1 MKNVFIAFFVL
12 GFLLPSQTSFAQL
25 SKEEIKEWKDKAKDY
40 KKNPAAL
47 KAVFDERD
55 MLRRENAE
63 MEDKADMLEAENR
76 KMESRVT
83 SLQDEIDQLNDQLL
97 ATTDMLNAQA
107 EEEPE
112 EGEFQIGEDM
122 ITGIVFKVQIGAYR
136 ERRLDDSM
144 DTSNDLSLEAEG
156 GMQKIVIGQFRDFQ
170 KAEQLQRY
178 MQEIGIKDAWVVSYR
193 DGNRIPLEE
202 ARGLSND

>member
-1 MKNVFIAFFVL
+1 
-12 GFLLPSQTSFAQL
+12 
-25 SKEEIKEWKDKAKDY
+25 
-40 KKNPAAL
+40 
-47 KAVFDERD
+47 
-55 MLRRENAE
+55 
-63 MEDKADMLEAENR
+63 
-76 KMESRVT
+76 MESRVT